1 MPAYNKVI
9 LIGNL
14 TRDPEMRVT
23 PKGTAICQLGIAV
36 NRKFKKEDGSQAE
49 EVTFVDLEAWG
60 KTAELIA
67 KYLTKGAPAMFE
79 GRLKLDQWDDK
90 TTGKKMSKLKVV
102 IESVQFL
109 GSKGDAPAAAPA
121 AATTAPAAPA
131 AAPGIDEDVPF

>member
-1 MPAYNKVI
+1 
-9 LIGNL
+9 
-14 TRDPEMRVT
+14 MRVT

-36 NRKFKKEDGSQAE
+36 NRKFKKEDGSLAE

-102 IESVQFL
+102 IENVQFL

-121 AATTAPAAPA
+121 TAAPAATA